1 MPSCLQMWIDIC
13 CVSEKWSLNFF
24 NKKERSGK
32 YKLLH
37 IPWTLLSVFTSTYI
51 SYTYVFFALLSCDMY
66 HATPT
71 RKTPIPIASASL
83 LYITNDV
90 ISPHT
95 PKSMHKI
102 PKIIVFGDI
111 ASQNFS
117 GWRIWYSSC
126 SENSHLGIWCSRFIL
141 PAVNKQ

>member
-1 MPSCLQMWIDIC
+1 MNCSILPESFCFIP
-13 CVSEKWSLNFF
+13 VNTYNF
-24 NKKERSGK
+24 
-32 YKLLH
+32 
-37 IPWTLLSVFTSTYI
+37 
-51 SYTYVFFALLSCDMY
+51 YTYVFFALLSCDMY

-111 ASQNFS
+111 ASQNAF
-117 GWRIWYSSC
+117 G
-126 SENSHLGIWCSRFIL
+126 
-141 PAVNKQ
+141 